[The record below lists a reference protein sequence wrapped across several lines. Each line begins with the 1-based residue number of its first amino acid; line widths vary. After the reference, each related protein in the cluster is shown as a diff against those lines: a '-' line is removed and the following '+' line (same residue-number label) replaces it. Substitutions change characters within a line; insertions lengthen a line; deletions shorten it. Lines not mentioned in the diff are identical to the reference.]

1 MIDLHTHT
9 LFSDGELIPSELA
22 QRAKEIGYR
31 AIAFTDH
38 VDFSNVE
45 FVINSLQKAVEGLEQ
60 YLGLYVFYGV
70 EITHVP
76 PQLIKEMTLKAR
88 NLGAQLV
95 VVHGESP
102 VEPVKKGTN
111 LAAIEAKCD
120 ILAHPGLI
128 SYQEA
133 LLAKQNDVMLEIS
146 ARHGH
151 SFTNGHVFKTAKKAS
166 AKCILNTDTH
176 SPYNLIT
183 KEFAAVVLKG
193 CSMDDVDVKETFA
206 NAENMLERI
215 LKRRYDAKKT

>member
-9 LFSDGELIPSELA
+9 LFSDGELLPSELA
-22 QRAKEIGYR
+22 QRAKEMGYR

-45 FVINSLQKAVEGLEQ
+45 FVISSLSKAVEGLEQ

-76 PQLIKEMTLKAR
+76 PQLIKEITDKSR
-88 NLGAQLV
+88 QLGAQVV

-111 LAAIEAKCD
+111 LAAIEAHCD

-128 SYQEA
+128 SYKEA
-133 LLAKQNDVMLEIS
+133 TLASKNDVILEIS
-146 ARHGH
+146 ARSGH
-151 SFTNGHVFKTAKKAS
+151 SFTNGHVFKTAKKAG
-166 AKCILNTDTH
+166 AKFMLNTDTH
-176 SPYNLIT
+176 SPHNLIT
-183 KEFAAVVLKG
+183 KEFAEVVLKG
-193 CSMDDVDVKETFA
+193 SSMEDSDVKQAFL
-206 NAENMLERI
+206 NAENMVEKI
-215 LKRRYDAKKT
+215 LKRRYDAKKI